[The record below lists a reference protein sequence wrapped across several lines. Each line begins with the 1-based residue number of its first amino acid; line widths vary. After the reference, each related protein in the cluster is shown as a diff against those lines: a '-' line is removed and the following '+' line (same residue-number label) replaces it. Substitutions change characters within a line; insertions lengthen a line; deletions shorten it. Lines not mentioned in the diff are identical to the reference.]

1 MKWDSSTR
9 DAQVHCSLFVG
20 IFCCHCIRDSFKKK
34 NFFERL
40 ETNILDLVLVE
51 VRYPVNDEPRK
62 SSSKVYHL
70 VHHKGHDASGE
81 SIVLHIDI
89 PGCP

>member
-1 MKWDSSTR
+1 MRKSI
-9 DAQVHCSLFVG
+9 ALCLLVFFAA
-20 IFCCHCIRDSFKKK
+20 ICIRDSFKKK
-34 NFFERL
+34 KKQKKIFVRL
-40 ETNILDLVLVE
+40 KTNILNLVLVE
-51 VRYPVNDEPRK
+51 VGYPVNDEPRK

>member
-1 MKWDSSTR
+1 MHKSIALCLLVFFAANALEIVS
-9 DAQVHCSLFVG
+9 
-20 IFCCHCIRDSFKKK
+20 KKEK
-34 NFFERL
+34 KEKKTERL
-40 ETNILDLVLVE
+40 ETNILNLILVE
-51 VRYPVNDEPRK
+51 VRYPVNDDPRK

-81 SIVLHIDI
+81 SIVLHIEI